1 MADGMRI
8 SDWSS
13 DVCSSDLGNRQK
25 PLFSGP
31 AACAA
36 GPGRAAAGW
45 GTFRGGHGQSFK
57 PASKFLVGSAAGPE
71 APVLSMA
78 GASSFVAR
86 PVAAGTTG
94 PAAAQKREPGPTGP
108 PSPSLDQLHVV
119 DLSIYLV

>member
-36 GPGRAAAGW
+36 GPGRGAAGW

-57 PASKFLVGSAAGPE
+57 PASQFLVGSAAGPE
-71 APVLSMA
+71 APVISMA
-78 GASSFVAR
+78 GASFFVAR
-86 PVAAGTTG
+86 PVAAGTPG
-94 PAAAQKREPGPTGP
+94 PAPVQNGAPGHPGAPCRHLNSRTLP
-108 PSPSLDQLHVV
+108 
-119 DLSIYLV
+119 IT